1 MVSLP
6 KYSTLDTVG
15 SCLKR
20 SAVRYPNKTAL
31 ISGSTRMTYREFNE
45 EVNRFAHAIAKLG
58 IAPGDKVTLMSSNS
72 IEFLVIWYGLAKAGI
87 TMVPM
92 NLMLKGGEVSFIV
105 NHSESKAFIVE
116 GKFYGAMKDV
126 RSEMKSVKNYLYI
139 DSAGS
144 GKTPDGMLDF
154 KAFLS
159 KEKSVEEPLVEVD
172 SEDIA
177 QLAYTSG
184 TEALPKG
191 VMQTH
196 RGLIS
201 EYVSSIVDGELR
213 TDDIATVTMP
223 LFHCAQ
229 VHCFSGPH
237 IYLGATQILMPGFDP
252 VRMLETIEKEEV
264 TFTFG
269 LPAQYRAM
277 LALPDF
283 NKYDLSTLRMCVYA
297 MAPVSQQELKVF
309 MERFKPKRGFEIYF
323 GQTEMSPVTTIL
335 NPEEHAFKEGSVGKA
350 VLNVEMAIMDDDGR
364 ILPPGEIGEIVYKG
378 GHTMKGYLKD
388 EAKTREAFKYGWF
401 HSGDLARMDV
411 EGYIWFEDRKKD
423 MIKSGGENVASIEVE
438 KCIYNFPDVQEVAVV
453 GLPDPQWIE
462 RVAAFVVLKPGATV
476 DPQAVIA
483 HCKANLAGYKVP
495 KRVEIV
501 KEIPKT
507 ATGKVRKNV
516 IRDMC
521 AGKQ

>member
-1 MVSLP
+1 MVGLP

-20 SAVRYPNKTAL
+20 SAVRYPNKIAL
-31 ISGSTRMTYREFNE
+31 ISGAKRMTYKELNE
-45 EVNRFAHAIAKLG
+45 EVNRFAHAIMKMG
-58 IAPGDKVTLMSSNS
+58 IKQGDKVTLMSSNS
-72 IEFLVIWYGLAKAGI
+72 IEFLFVWYGLAKAGI

-92 NLMLKGGEVSFIV
+92 NLMLKGAEVSFIV
-105 NHSESKAFIVE
+105 NHSESTAFIVE
-116 GKFYGAMKDV
+116 DKFYGAMNNV
-126 RSEMKSVKNYLYI
+126 TGEMKKVKHYIHI

-144 GKTPDGMLDF
+144 GKTPDGMIDF
-154 KAFLS
+154 KAFMA

-201 EYVSSIVDGELR
+201 QYVSSIVDGELR
-213 TDDIATVTMP
+213 FDDIATVTMP

-229 VHCFSGPH
+229 VHCFTGPH
-237 IYLGATQILMPGFDP
+237 IYLGATQIIMPGFDP
-252 VRMLETIEKEEV
+252 VKMLEIIQKEKV

-277 LALPDF
+277 LAVPDF
-283 NKYDLSTLRMCVYA
+283 DTYNLKTLRMCVYA
-297 MAPVSQQELKVF
+297 MAPVSQKELKVF

-335 NPEEHAFKEGSVGKA
+335 NPEEHLHKEGSVGKA
-350 VLNVEMAIMDDDGR
+350 VLNVEMAIMDDDGK
-364 ILPPGEIGEIVYKG
+364 ILPAGEIGEIVYKG
-378 GHTMKGYLKD
+378 GHTMKGYIKD
-388 EAKTREAFKYGWF
+388 DAKTKEAFKYGWF
-401 HSGDLARMDV
+401 HSGDLARMD
-411 EGYIWFEDRKKD
+411 EQGYIWFEDRKKD
-423 MIKSGGENVASIEVE
+423 MIKTGGENVPSIEVE
-438 KCIYNFPDVQEVAVV
+438 KCIYNYPDVQEVAVV
-453 GLPDPQWIE
+453 GLPDPKWIE
-462 RVAAFVVLKPGATV
+462 IVAAFVVPKPGKTI
-476 DPQAVIA
+476 DPDGLIK
-483 HCKANLAGYKVP
+483 HCKANLAGFKVP
-495 KRVEIV
+495 KKVEIV

-521 AGKQ
+521 K

>member
-1 MVSLP
+1 MIGLP

-20 SAVRYPNKTAL
+20 SALRYPNKTAL
-31 ISGSTRMTYREFNE
+31 ISGATRMTYKEFNE
-45 EVNRFAHAIAKLG
+45 KVNRFAHAIMKLG
-58 IAPGDKVTLMSSNS
+58 VKQGDKVTLMSGNS
-72 IEFLVIWYGLAKAGI
+72 IEFLLVWFGLAKAGI

-92 NLMLKGGEVSFIV
+92 NLMLKGEEVSFIV
-105 NHSESKAFIVE
+105 NHSESKALIVE
-116 GKFYGAMKDV
+116 DNFYVAMKDV
-126 RSEMKSVKNYLYI
+126 MGEMKTVQHYI
-139 DSAGS
+139 HVDSSGS
-144 GKTPDGMLDF
+144 GKVPEGMIDF
-154 KAFLS
+154 KAFMA
-159 KEKSVEEPLVEVD
+159 KEKSIEEPVVEVD

-201 EYVSSIVDGELR
+201 QYVSSIVDGELR

-252 VRMLETIEKEEV
+252 VKMLEIIQKERV

-283 NKYDLSTLRMCVYA
+283 NKYDLSSLRMCTYA
-297 MAPVSQQELKVF
+297 MAPVSVQELKVF
-309 MERFKPKRGFEIYF
+309 MEKFKPKRGFQIYF

-335 NPEEHAFKEGSVGKA
+335 NPEEHAFKEGSVGRA
-350 VLNVEMAIMDDDGR
+350 VLNVEMAIMDDDGK

-378 GHTMKGYLKD
+378 GHTMKGYFKEEGKTKD
-388 EAKTREAFKYGWF
+388 AFKYGWF
-401 HSGDLARMDV
+401 HSGDLAKMD
-411 EGYIWFEDRKKD
+411 EFGYIWFEDRKKD
-423 MIKSGGENVASIEVE
+423 IIKSGGENVASIEVE
-438 KCIYNFPDVQEVAVV
+438 KCIYNFPNVQEVAVV
-453 GLPDPQWIE
+453 GLPDPRWIE
-462 RVAAFVVLKPGATV
+462 RVAAFIVPKSGTVV
-476 DPQAVIA
+476 DPQAVID
-483 HCKANLAGYKVP
+483 HCKTNLAGYKVP
-495 KRVEIV
+495 KQVEIV
-501 KEIPKT
+501 NEIPKT

-516 IRDMC
+516 MREMC
-521 AGKQ
+521 ASK

>member
-1 MVSLP
+1 MISLP

-20 SAVRYPNKTAL
+20 SAVRYPKKTAL
-31 ISGSTRMTYREFNE
+31 ISGDTRMTYKELND
-45 EVNRFAHAIAKLG
+45 EVNRFAHAIMKLG
-58 IAPGDKVTLMSSNS
+58 VKQGDKVTLMSSNS
-72 IEFLVIWYGLAKAGI
+72 IEFLFVWYGLAKAGI

-92 NLMLKGGEVSFIV
+92 NLMLKGGEVSFIA

-116 GKFYGAMKDV
+116 DKFYGAMKDV
-126 RSEMKSVKNYLYI
+126 MGEMKTVKNYIHI
-139 DSAGS
+139 DSAGA
-144 GKTPDGMLDF
+144 GKAPEGMLDF
-154 KAFLS
+154 KAFMAE
-159 KEKSVEEPLVEVD
+159 EKSVEEPLVEVD

-196 RGLIS
+196 RGLIAN
-201 EYVSSIVDGELR
+201 YVSSIVDGELR

-229 VHCFSGPH
+229 VHCFTGPH

-252 VRMLETIEKEEV
+252 LRMLDTIQKEKV

-277 LALPDF
+277 LALTDF
-283 NKYDLSTLRMCVYA
+283 NKYDLSSLRMCVYA

-309 MERFKPKRGFEIYF
+309 MEKFKPKRGFEIYF

-350 VLNVEMAIMDDDGR
+350 VLNVEMAIMDDDGK
-364 ILPPGEIGEIVYKG
+364 ILPPGEVGEIVYKG
-378 GHTMKGYLKD
+378 GHTMKGYLKE
-388 EAKTREAFKYGWF
+388 EAKTKDAFKYGWF
-401 HSGDLARMDV
+401 HSGDLARMDA

-438 KCIYNFPDVQEVAVV
+438 KCIYNYPNVQEVAVV

-462 RVAAFVVLKPGATV
+462 KVAAFVVPKPGATI
-476 DPQAVIA
+476 DPKAVMA
-483 HCKANLAGYKVP
+483 YCKANLAGYKVP
-495 KRVEIV
+495 KQVEIV

-516 IRDMC
+516 IREMC
-521 AGKQ
+521 AGK